1 MNQMLKRMIACVMLG
16 MLAIPLSVMAQTTPT
31 IDPASVTL
39 TPMMTDLTRPLYV
52 TNAGDGTNR
61 LFVMQ
66 QGGVIFVMDGADTSV
81 FLDLTEKVTWDANG
95 DGYTERGLLGIAFA
109 PDYAESGRFYVNYT
123 DRAGNTVIARYTV
136 SADPNVADADSEE
149 ILIQVEQPFPNHNG
163 GELAFGADGFLYI
176 GLGDGG
182 AANDPLG
189 AGQNLGTLLGKIL
202 RIDVSAESGYSIPES
217 NPFVSIADAR
227 GEIWAY
233 GLRNPWR
240 FSFDSETN
248 DLYIADVGQ
257 NEFEEVNFQAGDSA
271 GGENYGWVAFEA
283 NARFNASVEAINP
296 IMPVAEY
303 SHGAAGCSV
312 TGGYVYRG
320 EALPEL
326 QGVYFYGDYCSGR
339 IWSLYRDATGN
350 WVNELF
356 LETGFSISSF
366 GLDEA
371 GELYVVNYNGEV
383 LRLDPAQ

>member
-16 MLAIPLSVMAQTTPT
+16 VLAIPLSVMAQTTPT